1 MEQRGMKEEQQAL
14 GAYKDRFMVVKN
26 KPENDQ
32 FWASAEPEWLGK
44 ASMSK
49 RHRFLTVKDLHWQW
63 FNVLTF
69 GLLPASL
76 GGVTSTEALQ
86 KLEEMKAA
94 ALTYVANIG
103 GWSGNT
109 GLFFHV
115 FGHNSVNS

>member
-1 MEQRGMKEEQQAL
+1 MEQASMASEQEKL
-14 GAYKDRFMVVKN
+14 GPYQDRYIIACN
-26 KPENDQ
+26 RPECDEM
-32 FWASAEPEWLGK
+32 WASTDSTWVGK

-49 RHRFLTVKDLHWQW
+49 RHRFLTTKDLHWQW

-76 GGVTSTEALQ
+76 GGTTPTEALR

-94 ALTYVANIG
+94 ALTYVSNIG

-115 FGHNSVNS
+115 FGHNSVN